1 MTTQDNYNKCNEC
14 SHKFEKEYKIET
26 TEQLLELINIY
37 LSEWMHRD
45 SMLWKQI
52 FTYFFATLIVMILP
66 FTNIVELTIS
76 GFVPDWIFP
85 TIGLL
90 MSLAFFIIGK
100 GYAVRLTAIGTI
112 YDTLIHKLPEDFR
125 RIRLNK
131 INPNSPSNMR
141 MSFFVV
147 YLMYALLTTLGVVL
161 LIISIIK

>member
-1 MTTQDNYNKCNEC
+1 MT
-14 SHKFEKEYKIET
+14 
-26 TEQLLELINIY
+26 
-37 LSEWMHRD
+37 
-45 SMLWKQI
+45 
-52 FTYFFATLIVMILP
+52 LP
-66 FTNIVELTIS
+66 FTNMGEITIS
-76 GFVPDWIFP
+76 GLVPDWIIP

-100 GYAVRLTAIGTI
+100 GYAIRLTAIGTI

-147 YLMYALLTTLGVVL
+147 YLMSVLLTTLGVVL